1 MAETTSSTN
10 MDVTTS
16 SIPYQRK
23 TAPYTPSSNYFK
35 NIAIVSGVLALINII
50 SSIIII
56 SYFLLNKYKYIE
68 IKTSPIHK
76 NTETVNDYV
85 RILTGIINILL
96 IIIMLVITKEK
107 DLNHLDSIEYKK
119 YKKYYIGFLISSIIT
134 FIIIAIIS
142 FL

>member
-1 MAETTSSTN
+1 MADITSSTN

-16 SIPYQRK
+16 SIPSQRK

-35 NIAIVSGVLALINII
+35 NIAIVSGVLTLINIV
-50 SSIIII
+50 SFIIVL

-76 NTETVNDYV
+76 KTETVNDYA

-96 IIIMLVITKEK
+96 TVIMLVITKED
-107 DLNHLDSIEYKK
+107 DLAYLERIEYKK

-134 FIIIAIIS
+134 FIIAIIS
-142 FL
+142 FLL